1 MMYPFLSALHPIEG
15 LFFGAGK
22 AGVVVGVAA
31 LIFLGLLAWMWA
43 AHRKLNAM
51 QRRLDQIEHSSATSP
66 TPITPQ
72 RS

>member
-1 MMYPFLSALHPIEG
+1 MMNLMLTVTHPIEG

-31 LIFLGLLAWMWA
+31 MILIGLLLWIWS
-43 AHRKLNAM
+43 AHRKLNALE
-51 QRRLDQIEHSSATSP
+51 QRIEEVAQTP
-66 TPITPQ
+66 AQETAPITPH

>member
-1 MMYPFLSALHPIEG
+1 MKNILLTALHPIEG

-31 LIFLGLLAWMWA
+31 LILIGLLLWIWS
-43 AHRKLNAM
+43 AHRQLNALEKRIDAAAINAS
-51 QRRLDQIEHSSATSP
+51 QEAE
-66 TPITPQ
+66 PITPQ